1 MTDIN
6 SYVEYFRTLATEHKE
21 INDFY
26 MMDINEPLAVLRSN
40 IKYPSL
46 ILTSLSGNFEA
57 SNLDNILDSINAGFL
72 IVGHLDQIDDF
83 SGELLV
89 RGRMKQIGTDII
101 ARMLHDHMKCE
112 LLALK
117 AIPGFNINSVS
128 YEMLGPVF
136 DNDFGVMFSYKF
148 LGICGLEFISSKWA
162 FSGNSV
168 SDDVPQL

>member
-6 SYVEYFRTLATEHKE
+6 SYVEYFRTLAREHKE

-26 MMDINEPLAVLRSN
+26 MMDINEPLAALRSN
-40 IKYPSL
+40 IKYPAL

-72 IVGHLDQIDDF
+72 IVGHLDQVDDF
-83 SGELLV
+83 SGEILILSK
-89 RGRMKQIGTDII
+89 MKQIGTDII

-112 LLALK
+112 LLTLK
-117 AIPGFNINSVS
+117 AIPGFNINSVT

-136 DNDFGVMFSYKF
+136 DNDFGVLFSFKIQDC
-148 LGICGLEFISSKWA
+148 LDLEFCPTRWLSA
-162 FSGNSV
+162 
-168 SDDVPQL
+168 

>member
-6 SYVEYFRTLATEHKE
+6 SYVEYFRTLATQHKK

-26 MMDINEPLAVLRSN
+26 MMDINEPLAALRSN
-40 IKYPSL
+40 IKYPAL

-72 IVGHLDQIDDF
+72 IIGHLDQIDDF

-89 RGRMKQIGTDII
+89 LAKMKQIGTDII

-112 LLALK
+112 LLTQK

-136 DNDFGVMFSYKF
+136 DNDFG
-148 LGICGLEFISSKWA
+148 FIYSFKLQECLDMEYNPSCW
-162 FSGNSV
+162 GNT
-168 SDDVPQL
+168 

>member
-6 SYVEYFRTLATEHKE
+6 NYVEYFRTIAREHKE

-26 MMDINEPLAVLRSN
+26 MMDINEPLAALRSN
-40 IKYPSL
+40 IKYPAL

-72 IVGHLDQIDDF
+72 IIGHLDQIDDF

-89 RGRMKQIGTDII
+89 LAKMKQIGTDII

-112 LLALK
+112 LLTQK

-128 YEMLGPVF
+128 YEMLGPMF
-136 DNDFGVMFSYKF
+136 DNDYGMMFSFK
-148 LGICGLEFISSKWA
+148 LLDCIGLEFDSSNWNM
-162 FSGNSV
+162 F
-168 SDDVPQL
+168 L

>member
-6 SYVEYFRTLATEHKE
+6 SYVEYFHTLAIEHKE
-21 INDFY
+21 IEDFY
-26 MMDINEPLAVLRSN
+26 MMDINEPLEALRSN
-40 IKYPSL
+40 IIYPAL

-72 IVGHLDQIDDF
+72 IIGHLDQIDDF

-89 RGRMKQIGTDII
+89 LARMKQIGTDII
-101 ARMLHDHMKCE
+101 ARMLHDYMKCE
-112 LLALK
+112 LLTMK

-136 DNDFGVMFSYKF
+136 DNDFGIFYSYK
-148 LGICGLEFISSKWA
+148 IENSIVMEYDSSNWRI
-162 FSGNSV
+162 
-168 SDDVPQL
+168 D

>member
-6 SYVEYFRTLATEHKE
+6 SYVEYFRTIAREHME

-26 MMDINEPLAVLRSN
+26 MMDINEPLAALRSN
-40 IKYPSL
+40 IKYPAL

-72 IVGHLDQIDDF
+72 IIGHLDQIDDF

-89 RGRMKQIGTDII
+89 LGRMKQIGTDII

-112 LLALK
+112 LLTVK

-136 DNDFGVMFSYKF
+136 DNDFGVLYTFNLIDCLS
-148 LGICGLEFISSKWA
+148 LEN
-162 FSGNSV
+162 NSAIWKR
-168 SDDVPQL
+168 L